1 MLGGIVGGV
10 VFGSI
15 RQRFSISLSARIG
28 DAAWH
33 FAGGALGG
41 AIEFGMGWVLALGL
55 GAVLASGE
63 SFGNS
68 LKAGGMGAAIGAV
81 SGAAIQGS
89 YVEGWQILCMD
100 IVLAN

>member
-1 MLGGIVGGV
+1 MGG
-10 VFGSI
+10 FGS
-15 RQRFSISLSARIG
+15 
-28 DAAWH
+28 
-33 FAGGALGG
+33 
-41 AIEFGMGWVLALGL
+41 GL

-89 YVEGWQILCMD
+89 YVEGWQNSLHGYSIGELGAAQAGFAFQNRNFYGIAENRYGNAD
-100 IVLAN
+100 